1 MNTKTISDTI
11 KIAQVKP
18 HIVSRH
24 LVNLSRLCMADY
36 MANPSENG
44 LDGVVGEI
52 YFRAGYGLESVAMYE
67 QMAEGFC
74 IYGDE

>member
-1 MNTKTISDTI
+1 MNTKTIADTI

-24 LVNLSRLCMADY
+24 LINLSRLCMADY
-36 MANPSENG
+36 MANHSENV

>member
-1 MNTKTISDTI
+1 MNTKTIADTI

-24 LVNLSRLCMADY
+24 LINLSRLCMADY

>member
-1 MNTKTISDTI
+1 MNTKTIADTI

-24 LVNLSRLCMADY
+24 LINLSRLCMADY
-36 MANPSENG
+36 MANPSDNG

-52 YFRAGYGLESVAMYE
+52 CFRAGYGLKSVAMYE

>member
-1 MNTKTISDTI
+1 MNTKTIADTI

-24 LVNLSRLCMADY
+24 LINLSRLCMADY
-36 MANPSENG
+36 MANPSDNG

>member
-1 MNTKTISDTI
+1 MNTKTIADTI

-24 LVNLSRLCMADY
+24 LINLSRLCMADY

-52 YFRAGYGLESVAMYE
+52 YFRAGYGLRSVAMYE

>member
-1 MNTKTISDTI
+1 MNTKTIADTI

-24 LVNLSRLCMADY
+24 LINLSRLCMADY
-36 MANPSENG
+36 VAKPLENG

>member
-1 MNTKTISDTI
+1 MNTKTIADTI

-67 QMAEGFC
+67 QMAECFC

>member
-1 MNTKTISDTI
+1 
-11 KIAQVKP
+11 
-18 HIVSRH
+18 
-24 LVNLSRLCMADY
+24 MADY

-52 YFRAGYGLESVAMYE
+52 YFRAGHGLESVAMYE

>member
-1 MNTKTISDTI
+1 MKTKTIADTI
-11 KIAQVKP
+11 KIVPVKAQV
-18 HIVSRH
+18 VSRH

-36 MANPSENG
+36 MANPSDNG

-52 YFRAGYGLESVAMYE
+52 YFRAGCGLESVAMYE

>member
-1 MNTKTISDTI
+1 MNTKTIADTI

-24 LVNLSRLCMADY
+24 LINLSRLCMADY
-36 MANPSENG
+36 MANPSDNG

-52 YFRAGYGLESVAMYE
+52 CFRAGYGLESVAMYE

>member
-1 MNTKTISDTI
+1 MNTKTIADTI

-24 LVNLSRLCMADY
+24 LINLSRLCMADY
-36 MANPSENG
+36 VANPSENG

>member
-1 MNTKTISDTI
+1 MNTKTIADTI

-24 LVNLSRLCMADY
+24 LINLSRLCMADY
-36 MANPSENG
+36 MANPSYNG